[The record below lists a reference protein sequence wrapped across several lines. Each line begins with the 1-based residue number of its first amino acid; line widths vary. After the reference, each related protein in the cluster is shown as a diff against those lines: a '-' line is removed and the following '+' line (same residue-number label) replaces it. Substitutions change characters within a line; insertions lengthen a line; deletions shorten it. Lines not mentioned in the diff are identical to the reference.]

1 MARTLPFALAAF
13 ISVAASS
20 PVATPAPQQNAPI
33 VTQAP
38 AQQKVMAPK
47 MATIVVE
54 EARLTPAEEIPYATW
69 APEFLPIT
77 IINSHSNAISTSH
90 AYNPGPTPVEGK
102 PEPGTMSPSETAIF
116 SVPTEWAGNVAV
128 VDAAYPIAWMGG
140 DTLIEASFVV
150 PWGSNGIA
158 VADVDISY
166 V

>member
-1 MARTLPFALAAF
+1 MTRTLLLALAAL
-13 ISVAASS
+13 ISATAST
-20 PVATPAPQQNAPI
+20 PVATQAQQQHVPI
-33 VTQAP
+33 VTRAP
-38 AQQKVMAPK
+38 AQQHMIAPK
-47 MATIVVE
+47 MTTIVVE
-54 EARLTPAEEIPYATW
+54 EEPLTLDEEVPYATW

-90 AYNPGPTPVEGK
+90 AYNPGPTPVGGK